1 MEDLY
6 LEELCKK
13 CNKEQHIQ
21 LLKIIVENGL
31 VFTENKN
38 GIFVNYTNLAPTYKQ
53 LIKDYLHTLS

>member
-53 LIKDYLHTLS
+53 LIKS

>member
-38 GIFVNYTNLAPTYKQ
+38 GIFVNYTNLQPQFKQ